1 MTKISIVVPCYN
13 EEKVISDTFM
23 SMYTLLSTI
32 NLSYEII
39 FVDNGGTDGQLDLM
53 KNLHN
58 NHPDII
64 KVISLSRNFGY
75 QMSMS
80 AGLKYSS
87 GDAVIFIDADLQD
100 PPELIKEFINK
111 WESGWD
117 VVYGIREKREGPIL
131 LRIFYRLFYWFMN
144 KSSDIN
150 IPRNVGEFGLI
161 NRKVA
166 DKILEM
172 PERVRFIRGLR
183 SWVGFKQTG
192 IPYSRAKRLTGKTK
206 FNFLGNITLAL
217 DGILSFSTRIL
228 TYTAFF
234 GFFIFLISLFLICY
248 IVAWKFS
255 TNNLIPGYAA
265 TMVAISFFSGIII
278 MMLGIAGSIIERIFM
293 EVKSRPHFIVKETYG
308 IELDN

>member
-23 SMYTLLSTI
+23 SLYTLLSTI

-58 NHPDII
+58 KHPDII

-100 PPELIKEFINK
+100 PPELLKEFINK

-150 IPRNVGEFGLI
+150 IPRDVGEFGLI
-161 NRKVA
+161 DKKVA

-192 IPYSRAKRLTGKTK
+192 VPYSRAKRLKGKTK

-255 TNNLIPGYAA
+255 TNNPIPGYAA
-265 TMVAISFFSGIII
+265 TMVTIAFFSGIII